1 MCGCDAVT
9 AVAYVAAVSGD
20 RVGSS
25 TVSDMAAGRAQE
37 AGRAGWAGVADGDTV
52 EAEGRPDVYK
62 CSVDRT

>member
-1 MCGCDAVT
+1 M
-9 AVAYVAAVSGD
+9 AVSD

-25 TVSDMAAGRAQE
+25 TVSDTAAGMAQE

-52 EAEGRPDVYK
+52 GVEGRPDACK